1 MRSTAGRLTLE
12 TLVPRDVLGAL
23 RALGIDADERG
34 DEAVALCPHPDHNDR
49 SPSWSCN
56 LEDGRHHCFACGFGG
71 SFVYLVTK
79 MLGKPT
85 PDSQQWVRERKIRDV
100 SEGFVGPRKT
110 AQRNTDGLSEADMWK
125 FTEPPAEALAD
136 RGLTAEACRAC
147 DVRWD
152 DERKLWITPVRDPYT
167 GRLWGWQEKNAKYFR
182 NRPLDI
188 PKSRTLFGFQS
199 LGQDCTAVLVESPLD
214 VPYLRAAGI
223 SGAVSSYG
231 ASVSSEQLLLL
242 RERATQIVLALDNDR
257 AGWKGVRGLAYA
269 FGTMDV
275 RVFNYGGMLAGGTT
289 EAVLEDT
296 VDGADP
302 GNLAADE
309 LSWGVEHA
317 VPAWRLRIPWLKTD
331 DHR

>member
-1 MRSTAGRLTLE
+1 MRSAAGRLTLE

-23 RALGIDADERG
+23 RALGIDAEERG
-34 DEAVALCPHPDHNDR
+34 DEAVALCPHPDHDDR

-85 PDSQQWVRERKIRDV
+85 PDSQQWVRERKIKDV
-100 SEGFVGPRKT
+100 SEGHVGPRQK
-110 AQRNTDGLSEADMWK
+110 APRNTEGLSEADLWK

-136 RGLTAEACRAC
+136 RGLTAEACREC

-188 PKSRTLFGFQS
+188 PKSHTLFGFQS
-199 LGQDCTAVLVESPLD
+199 LGQGGTAVHLMCLTYGLLESTVQSVVTAYQSAASSSFFSVKEQRKLSSLLTTIGLD
-214 VPYLRAAGI
+214 GRASAQSLTHSVLWT
-223 SGAVSSYG
+223 SGYS
-231 ASVSSEQLLLL
+231 
-242 RERATQIVLALDNDR
+242 
-257 AGWKGVRGLAYA
+257 
-269 FGTMDV
+269 
-275 RVFNYGGMLAGGTT
+275 TT
-289 EAVLEDT
+289 EDCL
-296 VDGADP
+296 
-302 GNLAADE
+302 LAAPR
-309 LSWGVEHA
+309 S
-317 VPAWRLRIPWLKTD
+317 PSSRIPWTAPT
-331 DHR
+331 RAT

>member
-1 MRSTAGRLTLE
+1 MRSTAGKRLTLE

-23 RALGIDADERG
+23 RSIGIDAEERG

-71 SFVYLVTK
+71 SFTYLVTK
-79 MLGKPT
+79 MLGIPT
-85 PDSQQWVRERKIRDV
+85 PDAMQWVRERKIKDV
-100 SEGFVGPRKT
+100 AEGHVGPRVKRV
-110 AQRNTDGLSEADMWK
+110 RNTEGLSEADLWK
-125 FTEPPAEALAD
+125 FTEPPAEALAE
-136 RGLTAEACRAC
+136 RGLSAEACKAC

-152 DERKLWITPVRDPYT
+152 DDRKLWITTVRDPYT
-167 GRLWGWQEKNAKYFR
+167 GKLWGWQEKNARYFR
-182 NRPLDI
+182 NRPLDL
-188 PKSRTLFGFQS
+188 PKSRALFGFQS

-231 ASVSSEQLLLL
+231 VSVSDEQLVLL
-242 RERATQIVLALDNDR
+242 RERAAQVVLALDNDR
-257 AGWKGVRGLAYA
+257 AGWTGVSKLAYA

-275 RVFNYGGMLAGGTT
+275 RVFNYGRMHPVGATRS
-289 EAVLEDT
+289 VLEES
-296 VDGADP
+296 VDGTDP
-302 GNLAADE
+302 GNLSADE

-317 VPAWRLRIPWLKTD
+317 VPAWRLRIPWLSS
-331 DHR
+331 